1 MSTPNFNKTLNSL
14 YSAMTEIKHLR
25 TELEEKKSIISQL
38 HTKIATL
45 EANHKPVEQEV
56 QSEPETVAF
65 TGNWYDMASTNIA
78 SYVNPK
84 TNRPLSDQK
93 KILAEWKRCIAGAE
107 KPTQTLMSCGSAS
120 ASMSST
126 LIANTTPSAKRWA
139 TSRLSQTKSCTFL
152 RTTST
157 K

>member
-1 MSTPNFNKTLNSL
+1 
-14 YSAMTEIKHLR
+14 MTEIKHLR

-45 EANHKPVEQEV
+45 EANHKPAEQEV

-107 KPTQTLMSCGSAS
+107 TNPNIDELWQCICKYVINLDCKH
-120 ASMSST
+120 
-126 LIANTTPSAKRWA
+126 NTKCKRWA